1 MGKSEREIH
10 AGGKISLAEFLK
22 RLRVI
27 LPLVQGWNPDLL
39 IAVNPEGLIL
49 SGFLSSFLDKE
60 VRNVAIEEKPF
71 QVIWDN
77 LGKLEGKRAVLVVGR
92 LREET
97 SKEELEKLVKERGA
111 LSVLLM
117 VVAGGKGDYSLF
129 PEWGEEVLLPWEDC
143 ETR

>member
-1 MGKSEREIH
+1 MGESEREIYT
-10 AGGKISLAEFLK
+10 GKKISLAEFLK

-77 LGKLEGKRAVLVVGR
+77 LGSLEGKRAVLVVGR

-117 VVAGGKGDYSLF
+117 VGAGGKGDYSLF